1 MRYSLDVKEIFKES
15 VPVLTLCAAIS
26 IFSGLFLNRS
36 EDMLKILPGVLIVIP
51 SFIAINGNISSVLT
65 SRLSSALHMGL
76 VKPDFR
82 RTKLLM
88 RNIHA
93 MLFVSFIA
101 FPVIGFIGGIV
112 NILLGASGVSLLAF
126 TMVTTV
132 AGLIT
137 VVMLVFVSMMFSYL
151 TYGKGLDPDNVV
163 IPVLTTTGDF
173 IGILILLMT
182 MAMLI

>member
-1 MRYSLDVKEIFKES
+1 MRYTLNAKEIFKES

-26 IFSGLFLNRS
+26 IFSGLFLNRN
-36 EDMLKILPGVLIVIP
+36 EEMLKILPGVLIVIP

-88 RNIHA
+88 RNVYA
-93 MLFVSFIA
+93 MMFVSVVA
-101 FPVIGFIGGIV
+101 FPIIGFIGGLV
-112 NILLGASGVSLLAF
+112 NIVLGASVVSLLAF
-126 TMVTTV
+126 TAVTSMAGIMTV
-132 AGLIT
+132 LI
-137 VVMLVFVSMMFSYL
+137 LIFVSMLFSYL

-163 IPVLTTTGDF
+163 IPLLTTTGDF

-182 MAMLI
+182 MTLLI